1 MSTRIPDASTA
12 HGSHAVTHDTED
24 ADRPGVVVAVGGPS
38 WSPDGRSIAFAAQN
52 IYVGQPSTGD
62 ATRLTHP
69 DTGAQL
75 EDRCPAWSP
84 DGRRI
89 AFLRSQYYA
98 AGLEMVTDSAIVVAQ
113 ADGSHQ
119 RLLGDA

>member
-1 MSTRIPDASTA
+1 MVTRPERPKNHSAGRSEYPRRTRI
-12 HGSHAVTHDTED
+12 G
-24 ADRPGVVVAVGGPS
+24 PGVVVAVGGPS
-38 WSPDGRSIAFAAQN
+38 WSPDGRNIAFAAQN

-75 EDRCPAWSP
+75 DDRCPAWSP
-84 DGRRI
+84 DGRRMPSC
-89 AFLRSQYYA
+89 ARSTTPQA
-98 AGLEMVTDSAIVVAQ
+98 SKTVTDWAIVVAQ

-119 RLLGDA
+119 RLLGDG